1 MTNGLFGFVYA
12 TIVIGPFAKRARA
25 CIAAFASALACLLPC
40 HATCADPR
48 VVDDTGATVTL
59 AAPAQQIVSLAPHAT
74 ELLFATGAGNRIV
87 GVMSDSDFPPAAKR
101 IPIVGNVNALD
112 LERILSLRPDLIVTW
127 PYTTPAQ
134 VGLLRAQ
141 GIPVFTTDP
150 RTIDGIALD
159 LERLGSLVGRSD
171 LANETARR
179 LRARLAA
186 LAQRA
191 AGKRLVGTFYQV
203 SDVPL
208 YTVGGQ
214 HLISQALALCGA
226 RNVFGSLDL
235 PAPEVG
241 VEAVLAARPEAIV
254 AGTAGAAVPTWLND
268 WRRWRELPAVRADK
282 LFVVDANL
290 LHRSGPRFVEGVEQ
304 LCDVIERARAR

>member
-1 MTNGLFGFVYA
+1 VDTS
-12 TIVIGPFAKRARA
+12 IVIGPFAQRARA

-40 HATCADPR
+40 HATCANLR
-48 VVDDTGATVTL
+48 VVDDAGVTVTL
-59 AAPAQQIVSLAPHAT
+59 AAPAERIVSLAPHAT
-74 ELLFATGAGNRIV
+74 ELLFAVGAGDRIV

-112 LERILSLRPDLIVTW
+112 LEYILSLRPDLIVTW

-141 GIPVFTTDP
+141 GIAVFTTDP
-150 RTIDGIALD
+150 RTIEGIALD

-171 LANETARR
+171 VANETARR

-186 LAQRA
+186 LAERA
-191 AGKRLVGTFYQV
+191 AGKRLVRIFYQV
-203 SDVPL
+203 SGVPL

-214 HLISQALALCGA
+214 HLISQALTLCGA
-226 RNVFGSLDL
+226 QNVFDSLAL

-254 AGTAGAAVPTWLND
+254 AGTAGAAAPAWLEE
-268 WRRWRELPAVRADK
+268 WRRWPELPAVRADK

-304 LCDVIERARAR
+304 LCDVIERARAQ